1 MEIIEKIIRFI
12 NTILDYIYK
21 KRCYFCG
28 KSKEAVKMCSKCYNE
43 LCFSNYRANRQVL
56 GIDIYVAGLY
66 EKTLQKM
73 IRGIKYHHQKELAYY
88 QAKFM
93 WEYFQEVLKE
103 KEIAN
108 DFQVVPVPLHKT
120 RERERGYN
128 QMKLVAEEFCKLS
141 GYEPNYE
148 LVKRVKKTKAQY
160 KLTRQE
166 RLKNLSK
173 AFMVDK
179 SKFIEGKT
187 VLLIDDICTT
197 GSTFESMISE
207 LKSAGINNILCL
219 ATSSPH

>member
-1 MEIIEKIIRFI
+1 MGIIEKIIRYI
-12 NTILDYIYK
+12 NTLLDYIYK

-73 IRGIKYHHQKELAYY
+73 IRGIKYHRQKELAYY

-103 KEIAN
+103 KEIAK

-141 GYEPNYE
+141 GYVPNYE
-148 LVKRVKKTKAQY
+148 LIKRVKKTKAQY

-207 LKSAGINNILCL
+207 LKSAGINDILCL
-219 ATSSPH
+219 ATSSPL